1 MTDDLRDLGERCGK
15 HRVARLMRS
24 EGLRAQVGY
33 SRRRTHYGGSVA
45 TVAPNL
51 LDRQFDVSAPNTH
64 WVTDITYLRT
74 HEGWLYLAVV
84 LDLYSRQVVGWAMD
98 SRMQAALVLE
108 ALLAA
113 VWRRKPAAGLM
124 IYSDQG
130 SQFTGGEWQAFLKT
144 HALVCSM
151 SRRGNGHDNA
161 VAESFFQLL
170 KRERIRPKIYRSRAE
185 TRRVR
190 LHRDVLQ
197 PQTPAWIKPGTVSG
211 RVRAACG
218 NDGLV
223 GVYESRGDSGLSS
236 GGVPLLACIVRNT
249 PSDFDERGAS
259 ATLLERFRTGANAGS
274 VPRRGAGV
282 ADRD

>member
-1 MTDDLRDLGERCGK
+1 MQEHLQQFRITSMCRVLEVERSGFYAWQREPYSARTREDRRLLGMIKHAWLESGTVYGYRKVTDDLRDLGERCDK
-15 HRVARLMRS
+15 HRVARLMQS

-33 SRRRTHYGGSVA
+33 SRRRGHYGGSVA

-84 LDLYSRQVVGWAMD
+84 LDLYSRHVVGWAMD

-124 IYSDQG
+124 IHSDQG

-151 SRRGNGHDNA
+151 SRRGNCHDNA

-170 KRERIRPKIYRSRAE
+170 KRERIRRKIYRSRAE
-185 TRRVR
+185 ARSDVFDYIEMFYNPKRRHGSNR
-190 LHRDVLQ
+190 
-197 PQTPAWIKPGTVSG
+197 
-211 RVRAACG
+211 
-218 NDGLV
+218 
-223 GVYESRGDSGLSS
+223 GLSP
-236 GGVPLLACIVRNT
+236 VE
-249 PSDFDERGAS
+249 FER
-259 ATLLERFRTGANAGS
+259 RAGIMDS
-274 VPRRGAGV
+274 
-282 ADRD
+282 